1 MSSVSFSNPSKV
13 YSELCEPIGNYL
25 GERAYRLGISGECSV
40 SQSFYQLGRWINST
54 TEENELHIRLNMK
67 IGLVVASVFAVIG
80 LFFAAPLI
88 TGVVTYSAIAGSVFA
103 AIATPVALAI
113 LCGLKKPVAESLIE
127 KKEYLKAYILY
138 TGNDVDGVLSKVE
151 AFVSQRLEFVKAE
164 QEKSRIVPINA
175 DYPEQLNNLL
185 GKIEQ
190 LRAAL
195 GELARSTEI
204 RTIKLPSI
212 WYAFS

>member
-1 MSSVSFSNPSKV
+1 MRIF
-13 YSELCEPIGNYL
+13 
-25 GERAYRLGISGECSV
+25 
-40 SQSFYQLGRWINST
+40 
-54 TEENELHIRLNMK
+54 LNV
-67 IGLVVASVFAVIG
+67 G
-80 LFFAAPLI
+80 
-88 TGVVTYSAIAGSVFA
+88 Y
-103 AIATPVALAI
+103 
-113 LCGLKKPVAESLIE
+113 LIE